1 MSYFL
6 DTNTCIYFLKGTYKN
21 ILNKVLSFSPADIK
35 ISAIVQAELLYGVEK
50 SIKKDENMKKLA
62 SFLLPFDII
71 PFDDNCS
78 AYYAKIRVELEKIGT
93 PIGPNDLMIGSTVLA
108 QNGILVTNN
117 VKEFSRISK
126 LNIENWINYK

>member
-6 DTNTCIYFLKGTYKN
+6 DTNICIYFLKGTYKN
-21 ILNKVLSFSPADIK
+21 ILYKVFSLHPSDIK
-35 ISAIVQAELLYGVEK
+35 ISAIVKAELFYGVEK
-50 SIKKDENMKKLA
+50 SLKRDESMANLIN
-62 SFLLPFDII
+62 FLLPFDII

-78 AYYAKIRVELEKIGT
+78 TYYGKIRAELEKLGT

-117 VKEFSRISK
+117 VKEFSRIPNLS
-126 LNIENWINYK
+126 IENWINS

>member
-6 DTNTCIYFLKGTYKN
+6 DTNTCIYFLKGTYEN
-21 ILNKVLSFSPADIK
+21 ILIKVLSFNPSDIK

-50 SIKKDENMKKLA
+50 SVKRNENMTKLA

-71 PFDDNCS
+71 PFDNNC
-78 AYYAKIRVELEKIGT
+78 ANYYSKVKMELEKLGT
-93 PIGPNDLMIGSTVLA
+93 PIGPNDLMIASTVLA

-117 VKEFSRISK
+117 VKEFSRIPK
-126 LNIENWINYK
+126 LNIENWVSNK